1 MLILK
6 TFKGIRR
13 ILPIVVLHER
23 IFRFGWLA
31 RTLATEFATGLM
43 RLKIRPPL
51 ESLEI
56 YPFQLLTVEE
66 LEQLQPYIQ
75 ERDFDIFDC
84 VRSKVTEDPDD
95 QLGLWEFITTKFL
108 PANGIK
114 PRANEKILGRFKWLA
129 EAQMWRVYRG
139 DYDHSLAGRGNPSD
153 RAIISARPIG
163 GDKFTLSRFR
173 FFRNRSPRL

>member
-31 RTLATEFATGLM
+31 STLATEFATGLM

-139 DYDHSLAGRGNPSD
+139 DYDHSLAG
-153 RAIISARPIG
+153 
-163 GDKFTLSRFR
+163 
-173 FFRNRSPRL
+173 

>member
-1 MLILK
+1 
-6 TFKGIRR
+6 
-13 ILPIVVLHER
+13 
-23 IFRFGWLA
+23 LA
-31 RTLATEFATGLM
+31 SEFATGLM

-114 PRANEKILGRFKWLA
+114 PRANEKILGRFK
-129 EAQMWRVYRG
+129 
-139 DYDHSLAGRGNPSD
+139 
-153 RAIISARPIG
+153 
-163 GDKFTLSRFR
+163 
-173 FFRNRSPRL
+173 

>member
-1 MLILK
+1 
-6 TFKGIRR
+6 
-13 ILPIVVLHER
+13 
-23 IFRFGWLA
+23 
-31 RTLATEFATGLM
+31 LATEFATGLM

-108 PANGIK
+108 QPMALSHVRTRKSLGGLNGWQK
-114 PRANEKILGRFKWLA
+114 LRCGEST
-129 EAQMWRVYRG
+129 E
-139 DYDHSLAGRGNPSD
+139 
-153 RAIISARPIG
+153 AIITTTPWQGEETRATAQSFPLG
-163 GDKFTLSRFR
+163 PSVVTNCSGMKL
-173 FFRNRSPRL
+173 